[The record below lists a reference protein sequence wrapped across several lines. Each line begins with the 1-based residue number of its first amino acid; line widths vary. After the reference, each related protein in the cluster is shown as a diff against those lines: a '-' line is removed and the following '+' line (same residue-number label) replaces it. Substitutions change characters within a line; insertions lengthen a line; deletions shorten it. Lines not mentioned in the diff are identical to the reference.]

1 MIMNDIYDNANSAV
15 EATEIARRYNDDNT
29 NTARTRLEIM
39 NDLLLKS
46 RMLGSDSMY
55 INDEFKEEVRNK
67 LLKEIREN
75 INYDDD
81 ELPPPIYHN
90 KIIKP
95 NVTVEITDLTSIATD
110 TDETDDFV
118 TPILYDKPPDCVA
131 ISVGEYITLI
141 PKSRFK
147 KYPRVKQIT
156 KIYKYLTKQ
165 GNFYALYHI
174 YGKPQFN
181 RVFMEDD
188 TND

>member
-1 MIMNDIYDNANSAV
+1 MIMDDIYDNANSAV
-15 EATEIARRYNDDNT
+15 EASEIARRYNDD
-29 NTARTRLEIM
+29 RSGIEIM
-39 NDLLLKS
+39 NDLLLKR
-46 RMLGSDSMY
+46 RMFGSDNIY
-55 INDEFKEEVRNK
+55 INDELKEEVRNK

-95 NVTVEITDLTSIATD
+95 KVTMEITDLTSITMD
-110 TDETDDFV
+110 TDETDEFV
-118 TPILYDKPPDCVA
+118 TPILYEKPPDPYVI
-131 ISVGEYITLI
+131 ISVDGCHILI
-141 PKSRFK
+141 LKSRFK
-147 KYPRVKQIT
+147 KYPRVRQIE
-156 KIYKYLTKQ
+156 KFYKYLTKR
-165 GNFYALYHI
+165 GYYYALYHI